1 MSEPAAPYHASTG
14 GAARPLRFRVWD
26 GERITDVYVKTEFR
40 V

>member
-1 MSEPAAPYHASTG
+1 VFRPRVLRPAVQGKHYCY
-14 GAARPLRFRVWD
+14 VWD